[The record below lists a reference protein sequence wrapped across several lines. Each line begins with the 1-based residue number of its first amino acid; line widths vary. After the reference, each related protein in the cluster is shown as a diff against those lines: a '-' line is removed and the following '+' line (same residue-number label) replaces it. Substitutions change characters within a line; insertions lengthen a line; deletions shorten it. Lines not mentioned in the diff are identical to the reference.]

1 MYLSLQ
7 ELKKYG
13 IPATPSLRRAINER
27 AVVAEQKILCH
38 VRALFDY
45 HPYDDQLMPCPEAG
59 LGFQFGDVLAILNQ
73 ASKRTGRAW
82 VAIQMTSHHQVKSV
96 YFATRCGL
104 YVLTECE

>member
-1 MYLSLQ
+1 MQ

-59 LGFQFGDVLAILNQ
+59 LAFQFGDVLAILNQ
-73 ASKRTGRAW
+73 ARCSGIQGGWSVCRTGNGEKLSCSQAHLGQATGLA
-82 VAIQMTSHHQVKSV
+82 VA
-96 YFATRCGL
+96 
-104 YVLTECE
+104 

>member
-1 MYLSLQ
+1 MQ

-13 IPATPSLRRAINER
+13 IPATPSLRRAINQK

-59 LGFQFGDVLAILNQ
+59 LAFQFGDVLAILNQ
-73 ASKRTGRAW
+73 ARLQQYYYISLHVFK
-82 VAIQMTSHHQVKSV
+82 
-96 YFATRCGL
+96 L
-104 YVLTECE
+104 

>member
-1 MYLSLQ
+1 MIENVPNTQ

-13 IPATPSLRRAINER
+13 IPATPSLRRAINEK

-59 LGFQFGDVLAILNQ
+59 LAFQFGDVLAILNQ
-73 ASKRTGRAW
+73 AR
-82 VAIQMTSHHQVKSV
+82 
-96 YFATRCGL
+96 
-104 YVLTECE
+104 

>member
-1 MYLSLQ
+1 MQ

-13 IPATPSLRRAINER
+13 IPATPSLRRAINEK

-59 LGFQFGDVLAILNQ
+59 LAFQFGDVLAILNQ
-73 ASKRTGRAW
+73 
-82 VAIQMTSHHQVKSV
+82 VKCSFISNV
-96 YFATRCGL
+96 FSFQILFQIISNSSSSRL
-104 YVLTECE
+104 P